1 MTGVTPDHLHR
12 FVERAAA
19 RLRGDWVL
27 LDGAVL
33 PLLGLEIR
41 VTLDID
47 VAGPDGATQ
56 ADVVTLL
63 EIAVECGLPPE
74 AVNTAGAFFL
84 RALRARRSSCARS
97 WTGCPRRT
105 SRTAWRSCGTRRGR
119 ALRPTAIA
127 CVRRSTRGSRSAPT
141 RSAPGGSPRS
151 APRSAEGAAARSQRP
166 STAPIW
172 NTASAAT

>member
-84 RALRARRSSCARS
+84 RALP
-97 WTGCPRRT
+97 G
-105 SRTAWRSCGTRRGR
+105 WRDDLVVVRRGEHGR
-119 ALRPTAIA
+119 ILRPGTTLF
-127 CVRRSTRGSRSAPT
+127 VRTKLDRL
-141 RSAPGGSPRS
+141 
-151 APRSAEGAAARSQRP
+151 
-166 STAPIW
+166 STADLADCLALLRHATGQGAPPDRDRLRAEIDARLAERPHAERAGRLA
-172 NTASAAT
+172 TLRAALG